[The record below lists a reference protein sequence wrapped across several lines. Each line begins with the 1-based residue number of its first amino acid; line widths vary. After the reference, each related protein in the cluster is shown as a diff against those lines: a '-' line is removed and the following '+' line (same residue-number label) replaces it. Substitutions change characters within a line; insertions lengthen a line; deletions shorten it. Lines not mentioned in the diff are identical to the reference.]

1 MTRLPARLARCAA
14 VLTLGA
20 TALSAAAVERPLWEL
35 GAGLAGLRLPHY
47 RGSDQSHN
55 LLLPVPY
62 VVYRGEIFKADRDG
76 ARAVLF
82 ESDRV
87 DFDLSVG
94 ASAPTS
100 SDDSRARA
108 GMDDLAPSFEFGPNL
123 NLTLA
128 RAPGWKLDLRLPVRA
143 AFTFESRPQAIGW
156 LATPNLN
163 VDFARVAGW
172 NVGVKAAVI
181 FASRRQHA
189 YFYDVPAADATAQ
202 RPAYRASGG
211 YGGSQL
217 TAGLS
222 RRVGDTWLGGFL
234 RYDQLRGARF
244 IDSPLVRQRHN
255 LSVGFAVS
263 WVFVSSPRSVNV
275 SE

>member
-1 MTRLPARLARCAA
+1 MTTPRLFAIGLALLAAALPAQ
-14 VLTLGA
+14 
-20 TALSAAAVERPLWEL
+20 AVERPLWEL

-47 RGSDQSHN
+47 RGSDQSHTR
-55 LLLPVPY
+55 LLPVPY
-62 VVYRGEIFKADRDG
+62 LVYRGEIFKADRDG

-82 ESDRV
+82 ESDTV
-87 DFDLSVG
+87 DFDVSLG

-100 SDDSRARA
+100 SDDNRARA
-108 GMDDLAPSFEFGPNL
+108 GMSDLAPSFELGPNL

-156 LATPNLN
+156 LTTPNLN
-163 VDFARVAGW
+163 IDFARVAGW
-172 NVGVKAAVI
+172 NVGVKAAVV

-189 YFYDVPAADATAQ
+189 YFYDVPAADATLQ

-217 TAGLS
+217 TAGVS
-222 RRVGDTWLGGFL
+222 RRVGGTWMGGFL
-234 RYDQLRGARF
+234 RYDHLGGARF
-244 IDSPLVRQRHN
+244 VDSPLVRQRHN
-255 LSVGFAVS
+255 LSLGFAVS
-263 WVFVSSPRSVNV
+263 WVLLSSSRTVNAT
-275 SE
+275 E